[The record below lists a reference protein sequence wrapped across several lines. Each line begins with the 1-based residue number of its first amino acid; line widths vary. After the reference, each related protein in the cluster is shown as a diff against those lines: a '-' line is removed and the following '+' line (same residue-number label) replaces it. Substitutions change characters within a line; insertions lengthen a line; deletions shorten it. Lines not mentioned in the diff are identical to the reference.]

1 MERNIRD
8 WGYEVHATGNGEDAW
23 DSIQSGDIRLA
34 ILDWEMP
41 KMNGIELCRK
51 IRHEVQEKMEEY
63 PCPKQMEAAL
73 EEIIDYRFR
82 DRRLLEEALTHKSFS
97 NEQPGVALP
106 FNERLEFLG
115 DAVLGLIVSRYAFDH
130 LSTAAEGE
138 LTRIRAEVVTE
149 KSLAAIAGQLMLGR
163 YLRLGR
169 GEEKSGG
176 RTKRSLLA
184 NAFEA
189 LLGAVFCDGGFDHA
203 CRVAEGLLGEKIR
216 RAARSKTG
224 RDYKTRLQE
233 MMQARYGLPPEY
245 VLSQIEGPEHQR
257 CYSVEARFEGRAIGR
272 GKGTTKKKAE
282 QEAAREAIQHL
293 EEKTP

>member
-1 MERNIRD
+1 MDR
-8 WGYEVHATGNGEDAW
+8 
-23 DSIQSGDIRLA
+23 
-34 ILDWEMP
+34 P
-41 KMNGIELCRK
+41 
-51 IRHEVQEKMEEY
+51 QEKMEEY
-63 PCPKQMEAAL
+63 PCTNHTEGTL
-73 EEIIDYRFR
+73 EEKIHYRFR
-82 DRRLLEEALTHKSFS
+82 DGSLLQEALTHKSYS
-97 NEQPGVALP
+97 NEQPGGVLP

-115 DAVLGLIVSRYAFDH
+115 DAVLGLIVSRYAFHH
-130 LSTAAEGE
+130 LATATEGE
-138 LTRIRAEVVTE
+138 LTRIRAEVVNE

-189 LLGAVFCDGGFDHA
+189 LLGAVFCDGGFENA
-203 CRVAEGLLGEKIR
+203 CRVAEGLLAEKIR
-216 RAARSKTG
+216 RAASSKTG

-245 VLSQIEGPEHQR
+245 ELSQIEGPEHQR
-257 CYSVEARFEGRAIGR
+257 SYTVEARFEGRVIGR

-282 QEAAREAIQHL
+282 QEAAREALQLL
-293 EEKTP
+293 EGETP